1 MTTKFWKVPFKIEGE
16 VEVAAETEELAFN
29 RVTHH
34 MDIGEIAEHGD
45 LITYP
50 AEFDAQT
57 GAQQSH
63 PTRMALSVTSP
74 GSARTAGDKAPV
86 PIGATPPASQFE
98 RCA

>member
-57 GAQQSH
+57 TKKFDVQMRKFKREILRDAKDNDASH
-63 PTRMALSVTSP
+63 
-74 GSARTAGDKAPV
+74 
-86 PIGATPPASQFE
+86 
-98 RCA
+98 